1 MKEPIDI
8 KILRISVESH
18 SEPYT
23 INIRALIDSLER
35 LRTMT
40 DKFRQASERA
50 IPAQLTILP
59 KAAPVEERS
68 AVVRAE
74 DLEQVIIEGMVGMRH
89 SGQIARDLLK
99 RFQGRRFA
107 EEEHS

>member
-1 MKEPIDI
+1 MEEPIDI

-59 KAAPVEERS
+59 KTTAVKERNG
-68 AVVRAE
+68 VVRVE
-74 DLEQVIIEGMVGMRH
+74 DLEQVIVEGMVAMRH

-107 EEEHS
+107 EEDC